1 MATYIKGLMDSPLA
15 VTPFTPDYSFLQT
28 VMKTKDAE
36 YEQGFAKVKGLYNSL
51 LNSKVS
57 NAEDQEVQKAY
68 IADAERKLQNLA
80 SVDLSVPQNVGIANS
95 VFKTFLNDDE
105 LMYDINLTK
114 LSDQQLALGQ
124 SFLSSD
130 DEKQRAKHSSISDE
144 YVKIPTDEL
153 KRAKRGDGSILQVR
167 PRYYVPSVNL
177 YEKFKG
183 FLDASKYKAVQES
196 PNGQGYIFTT
206 VDGKKVEMGVYNL
219 MNGLLTGDER
229 KYFDAWGEVV
239 FNREVNNNFQQGMSD
254 KDARMAVA
262 TKLYTENLD
271 ALNKSKN
278 ATIADKALV
287 DAKITSL
294 QQLNRPLTPYEQE
307 LSASLTI
314 SALDYKKAIDY
325 YESTINKE
333 ISQKDNTIRKN
344 FEGKS
349 KVFSDMILERDLRSI
364 AKGVG
369 TLAQS
374 SEVKSDDAY
383 WKKLEHLRGMEQ
395 LEINRMKAIAGM
407 SDGDSGGGSGGGTGG
422 GGRKLTEAEK
432 LLAKTNTPTYE
443 GLQAVPKDE
452 GKPLPRF
459 YNNLNMIYDAMMDA
473 GIKGIGE
480 MLGEEFSKGGP
491 AAISVLT
498 NFLVKK
504 KQEGKFF
511 DEAIEINKGT
521 GPEAEAMRQFIKVYK
536 EDITPYLSKAG
547 KFGPND
553 PISYGDVYDF
563 LLNRS
568 YIQYDSQKEV
578 FGDAKKIE
586 LLRNSFGQIE
596 QLKQLADIYEN
607 DKQTLEDKVYSQA
620 DIILGPDKYDVS
632 LLFKTDANGYKRLIT
647 KNELNDIY
655 AAKRLEMQKELG
667 AKGFYNRDDV
677 ARSTRMANVVNDYD
691 KIEETLNKYVGE
703 GLTANKFTLSKEAL
717 SQFGTY
723 YLPFRSDVP
732 GEVAE
737 NSIAMLLSDANLSV
751 GKDNTKNAIDLVPL
765 LGTDDLS
772 QGDVDAARKVL
783 AQLAS
788 DLKNP
793 DSGYSGTVQF
803 KQFTGDRADNRKEY
817 VIRIDSKKLQDQA
830 DFYEKKDNRT
840 NEDLVI
846 GSIYR
851 RIIKE
856 GGVSVRTNDP
866 IPGGTGEYNVL
877 ERYYQSRNKYTSPEM
892 AKDLYQFTILKKV
905 GDQGYELSPD
915 SYYMVKNPTTGAPEK
930 INLTGIDFPPQSSFL
945 GLAAET
951 TNYIIARIEAYTKK
965 LQQQQANPG
974 NTKVYMQDILNQ
986 YNYKP
991 GQ

>member
-349 KVFSDMILERDLRSI
+349 KVFSDMILDRDLR
-364 AKGVG
+364 
-369 TLAQS
+369 
-374 SEVKSDDAY
+374 
-383 WKKLEHLRGMEQ
+383 
-395 LEINRMKAIAGM
+395 
-407 SDGDSGGGSGGGTGG
+407 
-422 GGRKLTEAEK
+422 
-432 LLAKTNTPTYE
+432 
-443 GLQAVPKDE
+443 
-452 GKPLPRF
+452 
-459 YNNLNMIYDAMMDA
+459 
-473 GIKGIGE
+473 
-480 MLGEEFSKGGP
+480 
-491 AAISVLT
+491 
-498 NFLVKK
+498 
-504 KQEGKFF
+504 
-511 DEAIEINKGT
+511 
-521 GPEAEAMRQFIKVYK
+521 
-536 EDITPYLSKAG
+536 
-547 KFGPND
+547 
-553 PISYGDVYDF
+553 
-563 LLNRS
+563 
-568 YIQYDSQKEV
+568 
-578 FGDAKKIE
+578 
-586 LLRNSFGQIE
+586 
-596 QLKQLADIYEN
+596 
-607 DKQTLEDKVYSQA
+607 
-620 DIILGPDKYDVS
+620 
-632 LLFKTDANGYKRLIT
+632 
-647 KNELNDIY
+647 
-655 AAKRLEMQKELG
+655 
-667 AKGFYNRDDV
+667 
-677 ARSTRMANVVNDYD
+677 
-691 KIEETLNKYVGE
+691 
-703 GLTANKFTLSKEAL
+703 
-717 SQFGTY
+717 
-723 YLPFRSDVP
+723 
-732 GEVAE
+732 
-737 NSIAMLLSDANLSV
+737 
-751 GKDNTKNAIDLVPL
+751 
-765 LGTDDLS
+765 
-772 QGDVDAARKVL
+772 
-783 AQLAS
+783 
-788 DLKNP
+788 
-793 DSGYSGTVQF
+793 
-803 KQFTGDRADNRKEY
+803 
-817 VIRIDSKKLQDQA
+817 
-830 DFYEKKDNRT
+830 
-840 NEDLVI
+840 
-846 GSIYR
+846 
-851 RIIKE
+851 
-856 GGVSVRTNDP
+856 
-866 IPGGTGEYNVL
+866 
-877 ERYYQSRNKYTSPEM
+877 
-892 AKDLYQFTILKKV
+892 
-905 GDQGYELSPD
+905 
-915 SYYMVKNPTTGAPEK
+915 
-930 INLTGIDFPPQSSFL
+930 
-945 GLAAET
+945 
-951 TNYIIARIEAYTKK
+951 
-965 LQQQQANPG
+965 
-974 NTKVYMQDILNQ
+974 
-986 YNYKP
+986 
-991 GQ
+991 